1 MSIGRYTSA
10 IVKFYARVPG
20 QKDKNRNF
28 VFLSGCL
35 QLKNMVPGGIDDGC
49 GGVLPFTREARG
61 IAFMHMAVHE
71 IGRFILLHQREEG
84 IKAHVRDVFRVPYP
98 GRR

>member
-1 MSIGRYTSA
+1 MSTGRYTSA

-35 QLKNMVPGGIDDGC
+35 QLKNMVPGGVDVEVNFQNI
-49 GGVLPFTREARG
+49 
-61 IAFMHMAVHE
+61 
-71 IGRFILLHQREEG
+71 ILTKLEM
-84 IKAHVRDVFRVPYP
+84 PL
-98 GRR
+98 